1 MKIGF
6 DAKRAAQNRTGLGN
20 YSRFVLRTLLQNK
33 NNEEL
38 HLYIPD
44 AKKCHYLEE
53 IPTIERFKIHSPSTK
68 VFKKLKSIWRTWGI
82 SSQLKE
88 DGIELY
94 HGLSN
99 ELPLSMRK
107 AGCRS
112 IVTIHDLIFLRFP
125 QYYKFIDRFI
135 YNYKFKKACKLAD
148 SIIAVSEFTKQDI
161 IHFYGIPAEK
171 IEVIYQGC
179 DKAFTITATESK
191 KREVAQKY
199 NLPTQFVLYVGT
211 IEERKN
217 LLLVAK
223 ALKELPAEV
232 QVVAVGKRTPY
243 QTEVESYLRL
253 NGLTNRVIFLNKVP
267 FDDLPTLYQL
277 AHLFV
282 YPSRIEGFGIPLLEA
297 LTSGVPVIGCT
308 GSCLEEAGGP
318 NSLYVAPDDSKELA
332 RAILSIWNNEELR
345 KSMIERG
352 KEYTTLFSES
362 RVSQQLI
369 NLYERVA
376 EVIY

>member
-20 YSRFVLRTLLQNK
+20 YSRFVLRILSQNSSVDDF
-33 NNEEL
+33 

-44 AKKCHYLEE
+44 VMRTPFLRE
-53 IPTIERFKIHSPSTK
+53 IPNIESFPIHSPATAISR
-68 VFKKLKSIWRTWGI
+68 KLKSIWRTWGI
-82 SSQLKE
+82 STQIKR
-88 DGIELY
+88 DKIDLY

-99 ELPLSMRK
+99 ELPLTIQQ
-107 AGCRS
+107 AGCKS

-125 QYYKFIDRFI
+125 QYYNWIDRII
-135 YNYKFKKACKLAD
+135 YNYKFKKACQLAD

-161 IHFYGIPAEK
+161 IHYYNIPAEK

-179 DKAFTITATESK
+179 DEAFSIVTTEE
-191 KREVAQKY
+191 KRGEVIQKY
-199 NLPTQFVLYVGT
+199 NLPTRYLLYVGT

-223 ALKELPAEV
+223 ALKELPEKV
-232 QVVAVGKRTPY
+232 KVVAVGKRTPY
-243 QTEVESYLRL
+243 QAEIESYLAS
-253 NGLTNRVIFLNKVP
+253 NGLTDRVIFLNKVP

-297 LTSGVPVIGCT
+297 LKSQVPVIGCT
-308 GSCLEEAGGP
+308 GSCLEEAGGAD
-318 NSLYVAPDDSKELA
+318 SIYVSPDDHKALA
-332 RAILSIWNNEELR
+332 TAILQVWEDESLRNN
-345 KSMIERG
+345 MIAAG
-352 KEYTTLFSES
+352 NEYATRFSEKKIAGE
-362 RVSQQLI
+362 LI
-369 NLYERVA
+369 NLYQRVLKG
-376 EVIY
+376 